1 MVMISVIM
9 SVYNDAKYLEKSI
22 QSILSQTFEDF
33 EFIICMIV
41 QLIPAY
47 Q

>member
-33 EFIICMIV
+33 EFIICND
-41 QLIPAY
+41 
-47 Q
+47 